1 VYSQSRLKSQCPLYL
16 KRTKAKLGC
25 LLLTQSGRYLP
36 RARQSRVLICKA
48 LTLTFEETMR
58 RREFIAI
65 LSGTAAAWPLSVRGQ
80 QPSLPLIGVLSSG
93 PAKLRKDQSEGLR
106 RGLKE
111 AGFVEG
117 ENLSIL
123 YRGADDHYDRL
134 PALAA
139 ELVGRSVAVIATA
152 GGPVAAIAA
161 KSATN
166 TIPIVFAAVSDP
178 VKSGLVASLNRP
190 TGNVTGN
197 AGLTIELDAK
207 RLELLSELTPTAR
220 VIGALVNTNRPGV
233 EAEEHDM
240 LEAAKN
246 IGRELVV
253 LRVEDGPSIEAAF
266 LTLAKRNIGG
276 IVVGAD
282 ALFNDH
288 RQQVVS
294 LAARYAMAG
303 VYPWR
308 EYVIAGGLVSYGA
321 NLSEGYRL
329 SGLYVGRILKGE
341 KPAELPVVQPAK
353 FELAINLKTAKAI
366 GLHVPPAVLARA
378 DEVIE

>member
-1 VYSQSRLKSQCPLYL
+1 
-16 KRTKAKLGC
+16 
-25 LLLTQSGRYLP
+25 
-36 RARQSRVLICKA
+36 
-48 LTLTFEETMR
+48 MR
-58 RREFIAI
+58 RREFLGVLCGA
-65 LSGTAAAWPLSVRGQ
+65 GAAWPLTAWGQ
-80 QPSLPLIGVLSSG
+80 QPSLPPLIGVLSSG
-93 PAKLRKDQSEGLR
+93 PAKLREDQSDGLR

-117 ENLSIL
+117 DNLTVL
-123 YRGADDHYDRL
+123 YRGAEDHYERL

-139 ELVGRSVAVIATA
+139 DLVGRSVMVIATA
-152 GGPVAAIAA
+152 GGPVAALAA
-161 KSATN
+161 KSATA

-190 TGNVTGN
+190 GGNITGN

-207 RLELLSELTPTAR
+207 RLELLNEVTPNAR
-220 VIGALVNTNRPGV
+220 VIGALINANRPGV
-233 EAEEHDM
+233 EAEELD
-240 LEAAKN
+240 LLAAAKSSS
-246 IGRELVV
+246 RELVV
-253 LRVEDGPSIEAAF
+253 LRTNDGPSIEEAF
-266 LTLAKRNIGG
+266 ATLAQRKIFG
-276 IVVGAD
+276 VLVGAD

-294 LAARYAMAG
+294 LAARYAIAG

-308 EYVIAGGLVSYGA
+308 EYVTAGGLLSYGP

-341 KPAELPVVQPAK
+341 KPADLPVIQPAK
-353 FELAINLKTAKAI
+353 FELAINLRTAKTL
-366 GLHVPPAVLARA
+366 GLDVPPTVISRA

>member
-1 VYSQSRLKSQCPLYL
+1 
-16 KRTKAKLGC
+16 
-25 LLLTQSGRYLP
+25 
-36 RARQSRVLICKA
+36 
-48 LTLTFEETMR
+48 MR
-58 RREFIAI
+58 RREFMAL
-65 LSGTAAAWPLSVRGQ
+65 LSGAVAAWPRSVRGQ
-80 QPSLPLIGVLSSG
+80 QSSLPLIGVLSSG
-93 PAKLRKDQSEGLR
+93 PAKLREDQSGGLR

-134 PALAA
+134 SALAA
-139 ELVGRSVAVIATA
+139 ELVSRSVAVIATA
-152 GGPVAAIAA
+152 GGPVAALAA

-190 TGNVTGN
+190 GGNVTGN

-207 RLELLSELTPTAR
+207 RLELLSELTPTPR

-233 EAEEHDM
+233 EAEEHD
-240 LEAAKN
+240 LLAAAKKL
-246 IGRELVV
+246 GRELVV
-253 LRVEDGPSIEAAF
+253 LRTDDGPSIEAAF
-266 LTLAKRNIGG
+266 AALAKRDIAG
-276 IVVGAD
+276 VLVGAD

-294 LAARYAMAG
+294 LAVRYAMAG

-308 EYVIAGGLVSYGA
+308 EYVSAGGLASYGA

-329 SGLYVGRILKGE
+329 SGVYVGRILKGE
-341 KPAELPVVQPAK
+341 KPADLPVVQPEK
-353 FELAINLKTAKAI
+353 FELAINLRTAKTLGVAI
-366 GLHVPPAVLARA
+366 PPAIIARA

>member
-1 VYSQSRLKSQCPLYL
+1 
-16 KRTKAKLGC
+16 
-25 LLLTQSGRYLP
+25 
-36 RARQSRVLICKA
+36 
-48 LTLTFEETMR
+48 MR
-58 RREFIAI
+58 RRAFIAA
-65 LSGTAAAWPLSVRGQ
+65 LGGAAAAWPLTVRGQ

-93 PAKLRKDQSEGLR
+93 PAKLREDQSDGLR

-111 AGFVEG
+111 QGFAEG

-134 PALAA
+134 PALAS
-139 ELVGRSVAVIATA
+139 EVVSRSVAVVATA
-152 GGPVAAIAA
+152 GGPVAALAA

-190 TGNVTGN
+190 GGNVTGN

-207 RLELLSELTPTAR
+207 RLELLSELTPTPR

-233 EAEEHDM
+233 EAEEHD
-240 LEAAKN
+240 LLAAAN
-246 IGRELVV
+246 NLGRELVV
-253 LRVEDGPSIEAAF
+253 LRTDDGPSIEAAF
-266 LTLAKRNIGG
+266 ATLANRKIAGLL
-276 IVVGAD
+276 VGAD

-288 RQQVVS
+288 RQQVIS

-308 EYVIAGGLVSYGA
+308 EYVTAGGLVSYGA

-341 KPAELPVVQPAK
+341 KPADMPVIQPAK
-353 FELAINLKTAKAI
+353 FELAINLRTAKTLGI
-366 GLHVPPAVLARA
+366 DVPPTLLARA

>member
-1 VYSQSRLKSQCPLYL
+1 
-16 KRTKAKLGC
+16 
-25 LLLTQSGRYLP
+25 
-36 RARQSRVLICKA
+36 
-48 LTLTFEETMR
+48 MR
-58 RREFIAI
+58 RRQFIGL
-65 LSGTAAAWPLSVRGQ
+65 LSYAAATWPQIARGQ
-80 QPSLPLIGVLSSG
+80 KGSLPLIGVLSSG
-93 PAKLRKDQSEGLR
+93 PAKLRQDQSDGLR

-117 ENLSIL
+117 ENLSII

-139 ELVGRSVAVIATA
+139 ELVSQSVAVIATA
-152 GGPVAAIAA
+152 GGPVAALAA

-178 VKSGLVASLNRP
+178 VKSGLVTSLNLP
-190 TGNVTGN
+190 GGNVTGN

-207 RLELLSELTPTAR
+207 RLELLSELKPTAR
-220 VIGALVNTNRPGV
+220 IIGALVSSNRPGV
-233 EAEEHDM
+233 EVEERD
-240 LEAAKN
+240 LVAAAKKLD
-246 IGRELVV
+246 REVAI
-253 LRVEDGPSIEAAF
+253 LRTADGPSIEAAF
-266 LTLAKRNIGG
+266 DALAKQNIVG
-276 IVVGAD
+276 ILVGAD

-294 LAARYAMAG
+294 LAARYGMAG

-308 EYVIAGGLVSYGA
+308 EYVTAGGLVSYGA
-321 NLSEGYRL
+321 NLLEGYRL

-341 KPAELPVVQPAK
+341 KPANLPIIQPEK
-353 FELAINLKTAKAI
+353 FELAINLKTAKTLGI
-366 GLHVPPAVLARA
+366 DIPPAVIARA